1 MTAIWQN
8 LSIHTRRLM
17 IAISTLMVII
27 LIGMQFH
34 VSSQGDMSETYPKGF
49 RGGTCTIESDTL
61 LIGYSAYFIPKDY
74 EIPQDAL
81 SAMSVPIL
89 CGKVPSPGILSITID
104 LLYPVSVRE
113 RSVALSL
120 FREADGKLGKALFSI
135 PAKNYHSGSISLE
148 IHVDEPGEYV
158 LHLSGVDENQLD
170 FRLVIPITVGSR
182 WYEGIVQFWPLLL
195 LCAAAVHI
203 YNFRRIID

>member
-170 FRLVIPITVGSR
+170 FRLVIPIDRKSV
-182 WYEGIVQFWPLLL
+182 V
-195 LCAAAVHI
+195 
-203 YNFRRIID
+203 

>member
-120 FREADGKLGKALFSI
+120 FREADGKLGKALVSI
-135 PAKNYHSGSISLE
+135 KTKNYHSRNRISINCL
-148 IHVDEPGEYV
+148 
-158 LHLSGVDENQLD
+158 
-170 FRLVIPITVGSR
+170 
-182 WYEGIVQFWPLLL
+182 
-195 LCAAAVHI
+195 
-203 YNFRRIID
+203 